1 MLKKTVCKITAL
13 VLLAALLFSFAGCGG
28 SGVRVRSVTVVNSD
42 FFEQIYDAWHFGD
55 QSLQQGDK
63 LYSIACAFSGTYE
76 AFEKTFLYKYDSY
89 LGMECQLEVT
99 NKTEDVITATGI
111 RVTDNGFEGTYISS
125 RLGVC
130 EDVQIP
136 AGETVLVSFLFLGN
150 GSIYTNEEFINK
162 VFPQMPME
170 LVYTDASGAQL
181 TAPVQFKSVKA
192 VS

>member
-1 MLKKTVCKITAL
+1 MLKRTVCKITAL
-13 VLLAALLFSFAGCGG
+13 VLLAAVLFSFAGCGG
-28 SGVRVRSVTVVNSD
+28 GSVRVRSVAVVNSD
-42 FFEQIYDAWHFGD
+42 FFEQIYDVWRFGD
-55 QSLQQGDK
+55 QPLQQGDP

-89 LGMECQLEVT
+89 LGMECRLDVT
-99 NKTEDVITATGI
+99 NKTEGTITATGI
-111 RVTDNGFEGTYISS
+111 RVTNDGYEDTYIST
-125 RLGVC
+125 RLGAC
-130 EDVQIP
+130 EDVPIP
-136 AGETVLVSFLFLGN
+136 AGETVQVSFLFLGN

-170 LVYTDASGAQL
+170 LVYTDASGTQM